1 MNFDCKPLAN
11 FSLRDRNTLGFD
23 VEAEWVLPITQA
35 EQIPPA
41 ISWAKSTGL
50 PHRVLGEGSNV
61 VLPPQLPGLT
71 LLMDIDFIE
80 ILENRDLNTRLQ
92 VGAGVNWHTFVGW
105 TLDQNYLGIE
115 NLALI
120 PGTVGAAPIQ
130 NIGAYGVE
138 VKEYIDLVEAYDCQT
153 KQWVSLS
160 KKDCRFAYRHSL
172 FKDEPNRFVI
182 TAVIFDLPKVWQP
195 RVSYAD
201 LANHFDSRAMETI
214 AAQEIFDAVCAI
226 RTQKLPDPKVIGNVG
241 SFFQNPVISNH
252 QLQSLKGQF
261 PQIVGYP
268 ESATHSKLAAGWLI
282 DQCGFKGMQMG
293 NVGVHDKQALVLT
306 HRGGGNAGELLGFA
320 GQIQKKVKESFG
332 VQLVVE
338 PMIINSSA
346 SL

>member
-1 MNFDCKPLAN
+1 MNFDCKPLTN
-11 FSLRDRNTLGFD
+11 YSLRERNTLGF
-23 VEAEWVLPITQA
+23 VVTAQWALPITQA
-35 EQIPPA
+35 EQIPSA
-41 ISWAKSTGL
+41 IQWAKGAEL
-50 PHRVLGEGSNV
+50 PYCTLGGGSNV
-61 VLPPQLPGLT
+61 VLPAQLPGLT

-80 ILENRDLNTRLQ
+80 VLEDDAVKTRLR
-92 VGAGVNWHTFVGW
+92 VGAGVNWHVFVRW
-105 TLDQNYLGIE
+105 TLGQNYLGFE

-138 VKEYIDLVEAYDCQT
+138 VKEYIDTLEAYDCQT
-153 KQWVSLS
+153 NQWVSLS
-160 KKDCRFAYRHSL
+160 KKDCQFSYRHSV

-182 TAVIFDLPKVWQP
+182 VAVIFDLPKVWQP

-201 LANHFDSRAMETI
+201 LTNHFAKRSVGAIT
-214 AAQEIFDAVCAI
+214 APEIFEVVCAI

-241 SFFQNPVISNH
+241 SFFQNPVIFNY

-261 PQIVGYP
+261 PQIVSYP

-306 HRGGGNAGELLGFA
+306 HQGGGNAMELLRLA
-320 GQIQKKVKESFG
+320 GQIQKKVKATFG
-332 VQLVVE
+332 VELTVE
-338 PMIINSSA
+338 PMIYSKP
-346 SL
+346 

>member
-23 VEAEWVLPITQA
+23 VVAEWVLPITQA

-41 ISWAKSTGL
+41 ISWAKSAGL

-80 ILENRDLNTRLQ
+80 VLENRDLNTRLQ

-105 TLDQNYLGIE
+105 TLDQNYLGFE

-120 PGTVGAAPIQ
+120 PGTIGAAPIQ

-138 VKEYIDLVEAYDCQT
+138 VKEYIDAVEAYDCQNN
-153 KQWVSLS
+153 QWVTLS
-160 KKDCRFAYRHSL
+160 RADCQFSYRHSV

-182 TAVIFDLPKVWQP
+182 TAVIFDLPKAWQP
-195 RVSYAD
+195 RLSYAD
-201 LANHFDSRAMETI
+201 LTRHFDNRSIDAIT
-214 AAQEIFDAVCAI
+214 APEIFEAVCAI
-226 RTQKLPDPKVIGNVG
+226 RTQKLPDPKMIGNVG
-241 SFFQNPVISNH
+241 SFFQNPVISNQ
-252 QLQSLKGQF
+252 QLQSLKEQF
-261 PQIVGYP
+261 PRIVSYP
-268 ESATHSKLAAGWLI
+268 ESATYSKVAAGWLI

-306 HRGGGNAGELLGFA
+306 HRGGGNASELLKLA
-320 GQIQKKVKESFG
+320 GKIQTKVKEAFG
-332 VQLVVE
+332 VELVIE
-338 PMIINSSA
+338 PI
-346 SL
+346 LFT

>member
-1 MNFDCKPLAN
+1 MNSDCKPLAN
-11 FSLRDRNTLGFD
+11 FSLRDRNTLGFE
-23 VEAEWVLPITQA
+23 VIAEWALPITQA

-41 ISWAKSTGL
+41 IRWAKNTGL
-50 PHRVLGEGSNV
+50 PYRTLGGGSNV
-61 VLPPQLPGLT
+61 VLPAQLLGLT

-80 ILENRDLNTRLQ
+80 VLENLAAKTRLR
-92 VGAGVNWHTFVGW
+92 VGAGVNWHDFVGW
-105 TLDQNYLGIE
+105 TLDQNYRGLE

-138 VKEYIDLVEAYDCQT
+138 VKEYIDAVEAYDCQT
-153 KQWVSLS
+153 NQWATLS
-160 KKDCRFAYRHSL
+160 KTDCQFSYRHSV

-182 TAVIFDLPKVWQP
+182 TAVIFDLPKAWQP

-201 LANHFDSRAMETI
+201 LANHFDNRAIETI
-214 AAQEIFDAVCAI
+214 AAQEVFDAVCAI

-241 SFFQNPVISNH
+241 SFFQNPVISNQ
-252 QLQSLKGQF
+252 QLRSLKEQF
-261 PQIVGYP
+261 PQIVSYP

-306 HRGGGNAGELLGFA
+306 HRGGGNAGELVGLA
-320 GQIQKKVKESFG
+320 GQIQQRVKETFG
-332 VQLVVE
+332 VDLIPE
-338 PMIINSSA
+338 PIFFN
-346 SL
+346 

>member
-1 MNFDCKPLAN
+1 MNSDCRPLTN
-11 FSLRDRNTLGFD
+11 YPLRERNTLGFE
-23 VEAEWVLPITQA
+23 VVAEWALPITQA
-35 EQIPPA
+35 EQIPLA
-41 ISWAKSTGL
+41 ITWAKNAGSPYRT
-50 PHRVLGEGSNV
+50 LGGGSNV
-61 VLPPQLPGLT
+61 VLPAQLPGLT

-80 ILENRDLNTRLQ
+80 VLENQAAKTRLQ
-92 VGAGVNWHTFVGW
+92 VGAGVNWHDFVRW
-105 TLDQNYLGIE
+105 TLDQNYRGLE

-138 VKEYIDLVEAYDCQT
+138 VKECIDAVEAYDCQT
-153 KQWVSLS
+153 NQWVSLS

-195 RVSYAD
+195 RISYAD
-201 LANHFDSRAMETI
+201 LANHFANHAVDAIT
-214 AAQEIFDAVCAI
+214 APAIFDAVCLI

-241 SFFQNPVISNH
+241 SFFQNPVISNQ

-261 PQIVGYP
+261 PQIVSYP

-306 HRGGGNAGELLGFA
+306 HRGGGNASELLKLA
-320 GQIQKKVKESFG
+320 EQIQRKVKETFG
-332 VQLVVE
+332 VELVVE
-338 PMIINSSA
+338 PIIINGSA